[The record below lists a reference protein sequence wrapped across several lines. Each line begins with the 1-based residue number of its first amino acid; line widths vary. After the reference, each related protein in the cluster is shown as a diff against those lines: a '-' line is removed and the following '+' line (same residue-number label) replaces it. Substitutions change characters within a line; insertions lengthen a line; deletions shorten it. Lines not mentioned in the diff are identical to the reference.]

1 VIHREPGGGHHQGWR
16 ATTPGSHVRRL
27 LGLWSGRPYPGF
39 VFAVTVAATRGDA
52 TQPKEM
58 LMFWTY
64 VNAPTVKVAD
74 LHQSAFALSLGGSAT
89 ASNVA
94 VQTIG

>member
-1 VIHREPGGGHHQGWR
+1 
-16 ATTPGSHVRRL
+16 
-27 LGLWSGRPYPGF
+27 LGLWSGHPEPGI
-39 VFAVTVAATRGDA
+39 VIAVTESATPADA

>member
-1 VIHREPGGGHHQGWR
+1 MNPGIVIPVTES
-16 ATTPGSHVRRL
+16 ATPADH
-27 LGLWSGRPYPGF
+27 PHP
-39 VFAVTVAATRGDA
+39 
-52 TQPKEM
+52 QEN

-64 VNAPTVKVAD
+64 LNTPTTKIAD